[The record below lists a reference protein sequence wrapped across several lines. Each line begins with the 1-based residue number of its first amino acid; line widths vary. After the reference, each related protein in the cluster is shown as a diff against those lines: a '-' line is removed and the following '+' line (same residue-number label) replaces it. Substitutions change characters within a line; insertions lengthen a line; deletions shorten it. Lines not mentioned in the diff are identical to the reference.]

1 MEGEILSDGVGE
13 VTGWG
18 RGFAVR
24 MCNGA
29 EFVGGRLSARHV
41 TAELREMV

>member
-1 MEGEILSDGVGE
+1 M
-13 VTGWG
+13 TGWG

-29 EFVGGRLSARHV
+29 EFVGGRLSASHV
-41 TAELREMV
+41 TAELQKMV